1 MDNLYQSDNICKIS
15 SETAQE
21 SIKQRIMIYG
31 LINYVHISLDIAAQ
45 FLDISEASLTAVYEG
60 KALLARDKFLK
71 IMKLIAIYSK
81 PLPPEMLVA

>member
-1 MDNLYQSDNICKIS
+1 MDNLYESVDICKIS
-15 SETAQE
+15 PDKTQE

-31 LINYVHISLDIAAQ
+31 LINYVNISLDIAAQ
-45 FLDISEASLTAVYEG
+45 FLEISEASLTEVYEG

-81 PLPPEMLVA
+81 PLPPEALAS